1 MGLLARNFHDSSKES
16 DGDRLI
22 RCWKFFLLHF
32 KVDGRVKYA
41 VEAINL
47 LAQVNGLLPP
57 GMGHQLIW
65 NRTCNLNGG
74 AGHNIPLDLQMEH
87 FNRVFKE
94 NINTFRSNI
103 SEKSISRSSQAIGPI
118 QKLIDTFDK
127 VNKLK
132 QPSGKHIRPSVT
144 KDFKIILQTLKTEK
158 VFTHST
164 GREHVYFKEFNAD
177 PFAKLKA
184 DPKKLHV
191 WLRSKINLLASDQEL
206 RKQ

>member
-1 MGLLARNFHDSSKES
+1 MQLKL
-16 DGDRLI
+16 
-22 RCWKFFLLHF
+22 
-32 KVDGRVKYA
+32 
-41 VEAINL
+41 NL

-118 QKLIDTFDK
+118 QQLIDTFDK
-127 VNKLK
+127 VDKLK

-144 KDFKIILQTLKTEK
+144 KDFEIILQTLKTEN
-158 VFTHST
+158 VFTHT
-164 GREHVYFKEFNAD
+164 TRREHVYFKEFNAD

-184 DPKKLHV
+184 DPKKLHA
-191 WLRSKINLLASDQEL
+191 WLRSKINLLATDQEL